1 MSHENRTR
9 ETAAT
14 GCVKER
20 VLFVFPLFFGKK
32 VFMKSR
38 NRGRKSWHGEGFQ
51 VDGGDGNRRGIKRFA
66 GSGWN
71 FVRSHGPRTSPPL
84 HRPFFFTLNPF
95 SEAMLM
101 MIIDDGT
108 MMMMI
113 MASASSIL
121 HVGVPPVS
129 LQIINCWVGLQSVG
143 GDVARNHRCISL
155 FGCLPSAQHG
165 CSRDCRDK
173 VRRCIYI
180 GSCALSTKSS

>member
-1 MSHENRTR
+1 
-9 ETAAT
+9 
-14 GCVKER
+14 
-20 VLFVFPLFFGKK
+20 
-32 VFMKSR
+32 MKSR

-51 VDGGDGNRRGIKRFA
+51 VEGGDGNRRGIKRFS

-95 SEAMLM
+95 PEAMLM

-108 MMMMI
+108 MMMI

-129 LQIINCWVGLQSVG
+129 SQIINSWVGLQSVG

-155 FGCLPSAQHG
+155 SLFGCSPSAQHS

-180 GSCALSTKSS
+180 